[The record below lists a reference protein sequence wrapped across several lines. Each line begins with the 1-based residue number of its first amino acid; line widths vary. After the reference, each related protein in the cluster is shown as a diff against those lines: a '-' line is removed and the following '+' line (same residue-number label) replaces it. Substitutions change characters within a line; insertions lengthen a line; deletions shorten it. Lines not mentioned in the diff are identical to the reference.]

1 MAPKVTQPETKFK
14 RARTAIEELNDLS
27 HLTYLLYRR
36 NKNQHRRS
44 HWWRHF
50 NIFRRQLSKLCLE
63 LESVKQPEDSNKD
76 SPLELNAKAEARV
89 DVWVHLYIVKW
100 YASFSQILAEK
111 RFAALGMT
119 VFALFAR
126 VCGLTGATAKLSEEG
141 EVEISAKLAHAE
153 AARSIPAS
161 QDDDDIG
168 EAIERPIPHVAEDLV
183 ATPSRKAKPPKNKK
197 QAKKASKGGAI
208 DNIFGAL
215 D

>member
-1 MAPKVTQPETKFK
+1 MAPKIPQPETEIK

-50 NIFRRQLSKLCLE
+50 NIFRRQLNKLCLE
-63 LESVKQPEDSNKD
+63 LESVKQPEDRNKD
-76 SPLELNAKAEARV
+76 TPLELNAKADARV
-89 DVWVHLYIVKW
+89 DVWVHLYIAKW

-111 RFAALGMT
+111 RFAALGVA

-141 EVEISAKLAHAE
+141 EVELSATLAHAE
-153 AARSIPAS
+153 AARPMLTF
-161 QDDDDIG
+161 QEDDDIG
-168 EAIERPIPHVAEDLV
+168 EAIERPILHIAEDL
-183 ATPSRKAKPPKNKK
+183 ATTPSRKTKPPKDKK
-197 QAKKASKGGAI
+197 KAKKVSKGGAI
-208 DNIFGAL
+208 DDIFGAL
-215 D
+215 E